1 VYVEVRGVRLAV
13 DVRGSGPKLVW
24 GHGLT
29 SSRRREDEL
38 GGLFGWSGLADDGTA
53 TVVRYDARGHGES
66 GATPDPDDYRWPS
79 LALDQWALVD
89 ALGLPR
95 PVLGGASMGA
105 ATALH
110 AALLRPDEVAGLLL
124 VIPPTAWAT
133 RRGQAELYEAGAALV
148 ESSGVGAFVEAAAAA
163 PVPAPFRDLPEAPRP
178 GPDVAEDVLPTV
190 LRGAA
195 ASDLPAPDALRSLD
209 VPAVVLA
216 WAGDPG
222 HPAATA
228 EVLADV
234 LPRATLEVAEDLP
247 TVLAWPERVA
257 GLVAAV
263 ASEPA

>member
-1 VYVEVRGVRLAV
+1 
-13 DVRGSGPKLVW
+13 VW

-29 SSRRREDEL
+29 SSRRHEDQV
-38 GGLFGWSGLADDGTA
+38 GGLFGWSGLADAGRA
-53 TVVRYDARGHGES
+53 TVVRFDARGHGAS
-66 GATPDPDDYRWPS
+66 DPTRDADDYRWPS
-79 LALDQWALVD
+79 LALDEWALVD
-89 ALGLPR
+89 ALGIER

-110 AALLRPDEVAGLLL
+110 AALLRPEDVAGLVL

-133 RRGQAELYEAGAALV
+133 RRAQADLYEAGAALI
-148 ESSGVGAFVEAAAAA
+148 ESSGVEAFLEASAAA

-178 GPDVAEDVLPTV
+178 GPDVREDVLPTV

-195 ASDLPAPDALRSLD
+195 ASDLPEPDALRGLD

-222 HPAATA
+222 HPASTA
-228 EVLADV
+228 EVLAEA
-234 LPRATLEVAEDLP
+234 LPRATVEVADDLA

-257 GLVAAV
+257 AVLDAV
-263 ASEPA
+263 AVEDAGSPRSLR

>member
-1 VYVEVRGVRLAV
+1 VDVEVRGARLSV
-13 DVRGSGPKLVW
+13 DVRGSGPPLVW

-29 SSRRREDEL
+29 SSRRREDEM
-38 GGLFGWSGLADDGTA
+38 GGLFGWSGLADAGRA

-66 GATPDPDDYRWPS
+66 GATPAADDYRWSS

-89 ALGLPR
+89 ALGLEH

-110 AALLRPDEVAGLLL
+110 AALVRGEDVAGLVL

-133 RRGQAELYEAGAALV
+133 RRAQAELYEAGAALV
-148 ESSGVGAFVEAAAAA
+148 ETSGVRAFVEAAAAA

-195 ASDLPAPDALRSLD
+195 ASDLPDLDALRSLD

-222 HPAATA
+222 HPVATA
-228 EVLADV
+228 EALAEA
-234 LPRATLEVAEDLP
+234 LPRATLEVAEDLA

-257 GLVAAV
+257 AVLAA
-263 ASEPA
+263 ASA

>member
-1 VYVEVRGVRLAV
+1 MRLSV
-13 DVRGSGPKLVW
+13 DVRGSGPALVW

-38 GGLFGWSGLADDGTA
+38 GGLFGWAGLADEGRA

-66 GATPDPDDYRWPS
+66 GATPDADDYRWPS

-89 ALGLPR
+89 ALGLEH

-110 AALLRPDEVAGLLL
+110 AAMVRGEDVAGLVL

-133 RRGQAELYEAGAALV
+133 RRAQAELYEAGAALV
-148 ESSGVGAFVEAAAAA
+148 EASGAAAFVDEAAAAA
-163 PVPAPFRDLPEAPRP
+163 PVPTPFRDLPEAPRP
-178 GPDVAEDVLPTV
+178 VPDVAEDVLPTV

-195 ASDLPAPDALRSLD
+195 ASDLPELDALRSLD

-216 WAGDPG
+216 WAGDAG
-222 HPAATA
+222 HPVATA
-228 EVLADV
+228 EALAEA
-234 LPRATLEVAEDLP
+234 LPRATLQVADDLA
-247 TVLAWPERVA
+247 TVLAWPERV
-257 GLVAAV
+257 GELL
-263 ASEPA
+263 ASI

>member
-1 VYVEVRGVRLAV
+1 MRGVRLSV
-13 DVRGSGPKLVW
+13 GVRGSGPTLVW

-29 SSRRREDEL
+29 SSRRREDQL
-38 GGLFGWSGLADDGTA
+38 GGLFGWTGLADAGRA

-66 GATPDPDDYRWPS
+66 AATRDPQDYRWPS

-89 ALGLPR
+89 ALGLER

-110 AALLRPDEVAGLLL
+110 AVMTRREDVAGLVL

-133 RRGQAELYEAGAALV
+133 RRAQAELYEAGAALV
-148 ESSGVGAFVEAAAAA
+148 EASGVGPFVEAAAAA
-163 PVPAPFRDLPEAPRP
+163 PVPAPFRELPEAPRP
-178 GPDVAEDVLPTV
+178 VPDVAEDVLPTV

-195 ASDLPAPDALRSLD
+195 GSDLPDVDALRSLD

-222 HPAATA
+222 HPVATA
-228 EVLADV
+228 EALAEA
-234 LPRATLEVAEDLP
+234 LPRATLEVAEDLA

-257 GLVAAV
+257 GLLAAV
-263 ASEPA
+263 DA

>member
-1 VYVEVRGVRLAV
+1 MRLSA
-13 DVRGSGPKLVW
+13 DVRGSGRPLVW

-38 GGLFGWSGLADDGTA
+38 GGLFGWSGLAAEGRA
-53 TVVRYDARGHGES
+53 TVVRYDARGHGGS
-66 GATPDPDDYRWPS
+66 GATPDVDDYRWPS
-79 LALDQWALVD
+79 LALDEWALVD
-89 ALGLPR
+89 ALGLSR

-110 AALLRPDEVAGLLL
+110 AALLRPEDVAGLVL

-133 RRGQAELYEAGAALV
+133 RRAQAELYEAGAALV
-148 ESSGVGAFVEAAAAA
+148 EASGIGAFVEAAAAA

-178 GPDVAEDVLPTV
+178 VPDVAEDLLPTV

-195 ASDLPAPDALRSLD
+195 ASDLPDPGALRSLD

-222 HPAATA
+222 HPVATA

-234 LPRATLEVAEDLP
+234 LPRATLEVAEDLAA
-247 TVLAWPERVA
+247 VLSWPERVA
-257 GLVAAV
+257 GLLASAAV
-263 ASEPA
+263 